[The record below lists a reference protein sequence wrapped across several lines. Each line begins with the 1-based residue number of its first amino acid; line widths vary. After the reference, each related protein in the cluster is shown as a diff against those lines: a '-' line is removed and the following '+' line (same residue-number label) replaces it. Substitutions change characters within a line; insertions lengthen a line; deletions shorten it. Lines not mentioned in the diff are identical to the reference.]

1 MQYQGTDCKGYHVK
15 VSYCTLVSAKQCY
28 RQISYKLSQVPGK
41 ESYHRLTHT
50 KIVSQKKKKNS
61 VSKSYS
67 YGKLSLGIRLKNR
80 TALSYDE

>member
-50 KIVSQKKKKNS
+50 KIVSQKKKKIASQSPTAMANC
-61 VSKSYS
+61 
-67 YGKLSLGIRLKNR
+67 LWALGLK
-80 TALSYDE
+80 TGLH